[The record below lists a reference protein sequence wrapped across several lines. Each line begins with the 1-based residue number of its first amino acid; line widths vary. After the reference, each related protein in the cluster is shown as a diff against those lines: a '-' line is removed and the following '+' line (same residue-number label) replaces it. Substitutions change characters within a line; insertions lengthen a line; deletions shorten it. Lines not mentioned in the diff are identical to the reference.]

1 MGRRIRAINRLKTG
15 TYEHQK
21 MGPSAEL
28 KALAMGFIVKGKLTE
43 RPRL

>member
-1 MGRRIRAINRLKTG
+1 MGRRIRAMKRLKTG

-28 KALAMGFIVKGKLTE
+28 KALAMGFIVKRKVN
-43 RPRL
+43 